1 MLVEEHAD
9 TAGMNHVIQRALW
22 QMSEVTSIWRLKFLG
37 ISSVGDRRSDI
48 NTKTSPGNKA
58 LNLSGR

>member
-1 MLVEEHAD
+1 
-9 TAGMNHVIQRALW
+9 
-22 QMSEVTSIWRLKFLG
+22 MSEVTSIWRLKFPG

-58 LNLSGR
+58 LNLSGQ